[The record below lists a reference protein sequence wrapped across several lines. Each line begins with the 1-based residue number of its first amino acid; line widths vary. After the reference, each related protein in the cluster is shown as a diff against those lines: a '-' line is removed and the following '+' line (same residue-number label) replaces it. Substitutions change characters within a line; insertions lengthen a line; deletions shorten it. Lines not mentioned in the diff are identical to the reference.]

1 MKTLLVLC
9 ILFTAFKVN
18 AASTTANVTSY
29 IVRAINIE
37 KVSDLNFGIGVP
49 GDSSKVVNP
58 GTSENDENASFK
70 ISGEP
75 GALFNINLPAA
86 NGIVINNGAGGSV
99 QSEIKITN
107 FKTNVD
113 NSFPKFNEL
122 GQFKLFVGATRAA
135 IRQDQ
140 IPGPYVGFFP
150 VVVVY

>member
-1 MKTLLVLC
+1 MKTLLVLFFMV
-9 ILFTAFKVN
+9 IAVKVK

-37 KVSDLNFGIGVP
+37 KISDLNFGIGVP
-49 GDSSKVVNP
+49 GDPTKIVNP
-58 GTSENDENASFK
+58 GTAENDENASFK

-75 GALFNINLPAA
+75 GSLFNINLPAA
-86 NGIVINNGAGGSV
+86 SGIIINNGAGGSA

-122 GQFKLFVGATRAA
+122 GQFKLFVGATRAS